1 MEDLKR
7 QRDETEQAR
16 TTSGLGQ
23 DSDETPGPVLS
34 AAQEAKKRK
43 LDDRRA
49 LIEAKRQKVSS
60 GWTRSRSCRCRRNS
74 WGLLSMI
81 LNAQML
87 GGKEAVDRKKKEA
100 QDRAVDALLR
110 SVEQEMQDEK

>member
-23 DSDETPGPVLS
+23 DSDETPGPILS

-60 GWTRSRSCRCRRNS
+60 GWTRSRSCRCRNS

-81 LNAQML
+81 LNTQML